1 VAWRGCFEEEHT
13 VSNPTF
19 DERVEAHRERLFA
32 IYRRPGVAPTLEAA
46 AEAAGKDARFHA
58 IADMLE
64 RYSTVCRWTHDDPER
79 SVWTTSCGHAWQM
92 LDGTPAEN
100 GMRFCC
106 YCGGGLNT
114 ATGDKP

>member
-1 VAWRGCFEEEHT
+1 MT
-13 VSNPTF
+13 NPTF
-19 DERVEAHRERLFA
+19 DERVDAHQERLFA

-46 AEAAGKDARFHA
+46 AEAASKDARFHA

-64 RYSTVCRWTHDDPER
+64 RYSTSCRWTHDDADHG
-79 SVWTTSCGHAWQM
+79 VWTASCGHAWQI
-92 LDGTPAEN
+92 LDGTPGEN

-106 YCGGGLNT
+106 YCGGALNT